1 MLLKLMV
8 SFIGNWGYS
17 LDYLSVKKYMFSL
30 TLTLTLTYN
39 PNPTNDAG

>member
-8 SFIGNWGYS
+8 SFIENYS
-17 LDYLSVKKYMFSL
+17 LDYLSVKKYMFIP